1 MTLQPSLAFRS
12 QLNGDLNFKDVCS
25 HFAWV
30 QNTYRDAFVD
40 ILKNKNAVRTLLL
53 FHDYA
58 HFYIRLTAVYI
69 FFKS

>member
-30 QNTYRDAFVD
+30 QNTYRDAIVD
-40 ILKNKNAVRTLLL
+40 ILKNKNAVKT
-53 FHDYA
+53 HV
-58 HFYIRLTAVYI
+58 IV
-69 FFKS
+69 S